1 MSYGVEGVVYTSLFF
16 KSEPTDKGEKRMLD
30 ELVYLD
36 NAAATRLDER
46 VLEAM
51 KPYLFETYAVATS
64 QFGYSPGI
72 EAKEALDHSRAKVAA
87 LLGAAP
93 EEVVF
98 TSGNTESSNL
108 AIKGVA
114 LALGAKKGRHIVTTS
129 IEDFPVLYSARAL
142 GRQGFEV
149 TYLDVDEYGRV
160 DLDDLEKAIAAE
172 TILVSVQSAN
182 QEIGTLQDLDAIATI
197 CHDKGVLVHTD
208 ATHSFPRVELDVA
221 QLPVDLVTLSAHL
234 IHGPKGVGALY
245 VRKGTPIEKWMD
257 GGFQE
262 FNLRPGEENIP
273 GAVGFAKALELVTP
287 DETERLQGLR
297 DRLLE
302 RLLQIPESRLNG
314 HPVYRLPT
322 NANVSFR
329 FVEGESILLHLDMRG
344 FAVSTGSA
352 CFSRSLEASHV
363 ILGIGGNH
371 ERAHGSVRLT
381 FGRYNQELDVDA
393 VADALA
399 DVIARL
405 REISPLGKGID
416 PTEKDSCS
424 L

>member
-1 MSYGVEGVVYTSLFF
+1 ML
-16 KSEPTDKGEKRMLD
+16 GES
-30 ELVYLD
+30 VYLD

-51 KPYLFETYAVATS
+51 KPYFFETYAVATS

-72 EAKEALDHSRAKVAA
+72 EAKDALDHARGMVATS
-87 LLGAAP
+87 LGAEP
-93 EEVVF
+93 DEVVF
-98 TSGNTESSNL
+98 TSGSTESSNL
-108 AIKGVA
+108 AIKGAA
-114 LALGAKKGRHIVTTS
+114 LSLGEKKGRHIVTTQ

-142 GRQGFEV
+142 ERQGFEV
-149 TYLDVDEYGRV
+149 TTLAVDQDGRI
-160 DLDDLEKAIAAE
+160 DLDALEAAITE
-172 TILVSVQSAN
+172 QTILVSVQSAN
-182 QEIGTLQDLDAIATI
+182 QEIGTVQDITAIASI
-197 CHDKGVLVHTD
+197 CRDKGTLLHTD
-208 ATHSFPRVELDVA
+208 ATHSFPRVPLNVA
-221 QLPVDLVTLSAHL
+221 EVPVDLVTLSAHL
-234 IHGPKGVGALY
+234 VHGPKGVGALY

-273 GAVGFAKALELVTP
+273 GAVGFAKALELVAP
-287 DETERLQGLR
+287 QETERLRGLR

-314 HPVYRLPT
+314 HPIHRVPT
-322 NANVSFR
+322 NANISFR

-381 FGRYNQELDVDA
+381 FGRYNTESDVDA
-393 VADALA
+393 VSEALA

-405 REISPLGKGID
+405 REISPLGKGFD
-416 PTEKDSCS
+416 PPEEESCS